1 MAQYS
6 TIQRIGAR
14 LELDLY
20 YQGRLKARERWAR
33 HSSKQQQSHHESIW
47 RLPHVA
53 QKKCDVAKWKARVSQ
68 PVVALSNE
76 WRENCRRSIQSG
88 TPCRC
93 QRAKNEAVLQLFV
106 SSNDI
111 REVHQLNLK
120 LDNYVVNHMGYK
132 SSSLGV
138 RWVLILNLKNFSAL
152 SLES

>member
-1 MAQYS
+1 MAQYFNIIKIGLDLS
-6 TIQRIGAR
+6 LIFTIRGGSR
-14 LELDLY
+14 LEKDGPVTALS
-20 YQGRLKARERWAR
+20 
-33 HSSKQQQSHHESIW
+33 SSKVIMNQFDDFRTS
-47 RLPHVA
+47 RK
-53 QKKCDVAKWKARVSQ
+53 KKCDVVKWKARVSQ

-106 SSNDI
+106 SSTDI